1 MTYTVKVTMFLYV
14 LALAVIG
21 SGWTRFI
28 LPH

>member
-14 LALAVIG
+14 FALAIIG